1 MDPEFNLK
9 DTTHSFPW
17 MIGNFGLPLK
27 RNTVRYHTRADLEE
41 EEEIKQ
47 QRPRELIL
55 AQI

>member
-1 MDPEFNLK
+1 MNG
-9 DTTHSFPW
+9 W
-17 MIGNFGLPLK
+17 NFGLPLK

-47 QRPRELIL
+47 QRSRELIL